1 MNIKNI
7 KKSLVFAGF
16 LWVAYLVSVTL
27 SGCSAGGGQTTIMS
41 ITPEQYL
48 ASAKEQLEIIEER
61 DYEVRDLEE
70 VIRVLEN
77 AEKDAKRSDT
87 MDRAR
92 MYLTLVNS
100 MLARKKYK
108 DLTVKADYVGSKPE
122 PFYVINTKDIRETLR
137 TANKWL
143 RMCDAEFKTAAL
155 LPDLNF
161 VRGYYYSQKMLTV
174 HNRERKDYLDKAIGA
189 YRRCLG
195 LAPDYKS
202 DFRIFTR
209 YQTPREVRL
218 RMAEALALGGQ
229 QADAHA
235 IITEFTFSPIIPVP
249 GANQHVDYV
258 WHHTKGLVLATM
270 GLYEEAAKTLEIF
283 KIVTPI
289 DYMQIDDALYILT
302 GVYERLKEITKNQ
315 RFELEAN
322 FIAEMI
328 KKLEGPYA
336 SENNVTS
343 AHLFPI
349 PMPGDQWFYRGVASF
364 NQGDFATAAQIFGS
378 LRSKGA
384 MSKANRSAALL
395 YQAEALLYDQQA
407 VPDDLIESLVELVG
421 QKDLTSLQRERLA
434 YMLARYV
441 MGADLEPNLSK
452 TKHESHGYVRT
463 IFTAPWAIEAKHKL
477 GRVKRVAK
485 PLKDRR
491 SAEDGVAEDAERELS
506 SIELEVYCNAPE
518 DWVVSASMYVIA
530 LPELALLDQDKIVGK
545 ESGNTWEFK
554 DEKLDQLK
562 RKNNYLLVIEYDNSD
577 SEKSIQGILI
587 EAS

>member
-7 KKSLVFAGF
+7 KRSLTFVGF

-87 MDRAR
+87 MDRSR

-108 DLTVKADYVGSKPE
+108 DLTVKADYVGNRAE
-122 PFYVINTKDIRETLR
+122 PFYVINTKEIKETLR

-161 VRGYYYSQKMLTV
+161 VRGFYYSQKMLTV
-174 HNRERKDYLDKAIGA
+174 HNRERKEYLDKAIIA

-195 LAPDYKS
+195 MAPDYKS
-202 DFRIFTR
+202 DFRIFTQ

-229 QADAHA
+229 QADAHG

-249 GANQHVDYV
+249 GANQHADYV
-258 WHHTKGLVLATM
+258 WHHTKGLVQATM
-270 GLYEEAAKTLEIF
+270 GLYQEAAKTLERF

-302 GVYERLKEITKNQ
+302 GVYQRLKEVTKDPK
-315 RFELEAN
+315 FELESN
-322 FIAEMI
+322 FIADMI

-343 AHLFPI
+343 AHLFPV
-349 PMPGDQWFYRGVASF
+349 PMPGDQRFYEGVAKF
-364 NQGDFATAAQIFGS
+364 NEGDFAAAAEIFNQ
-378 LRSKGA
+378 LRTKGA

-395 YQAEALLYDQQA
+395 YEAEALIYGQVA
-407 VPDDLIESLVELVG
+407 VPDDLIENLIELVS
-421 QKDLTSLQRERLA
+421 QKDLTTLQRERLA

-441 MGADLEPNLSK
+441 MAADLEPDLSK
-452 TKHESHGYVRT
+452 TSHEAQGFVRT
-463 IFTAPWAIEAKHKL
+463 IFTAPWAIEAKHKR

-485 PLKDRR
+485 TLKDRQ
-491 SAEDGVAEDAERELS
+491 SADDGVDEDAERELS
-506 SIELEVYCNAPE
+506 SINLEVYCNVPE

-530 LPELALLDQDKIVGK
+530 LPELALLDKDRIVGK
-545 ESGNTWEFK
+545 ESGNNWEFK

-577 SEKSIQGILI
+577 SEKSIQGILL